1 MNGLVQNAAQG
12 HAGGIA
18 FQNDGNNGMDDR
30 GIGHSLEVH
39 MQASVGDGVVLHFLK
54 ENLHDLAVDIQG
66 HEDVFGNSGS
76 QHAGKFTGVNLD
88 IDVVKTGTVNHAG
101 NQALAAELLQ
111 ITGAA
116 GSRFGLEGMGCS
128 HVL

>member
-1 MNGLVQNAAQG
+1 M
-12 HAGGIA
+12 
-18 FQNDGNNGMDDR
+18 
-30 GIGHSLEVH
+30 
-39 MQASVGDGVVLHFLK
+39 LHFLK

-66 HEDVFGNSGS
+66 HEDVFGNGGS
-76 QHAGKFTGVNLD
+76 QHAGKPTGVNLD

>member
-1 MNGLVQNAAQG
+1 MGLCCN
-12 HAGGIA
+12 
-18 FQNDGNNGMDDR
+18 
-30 GIGHSLEVH
+30 
-39 MQASVGDGVVLHFLK
+39 FLK

-66 HEDVFGNSGS
+66 HEDVFGNGGS

>member
-1 MNGLVQNAAQG
+1 
-12 HAGGIA
+12 
-18 FQNDGNNGMDDR
+18 
-30 GIGHSLEVH
+30 
-39 MQASVGDGVVLHFLK
+39 MQAGVGDGVVLHFLK

-66 HEDVFGNSGS
+66 HEDVFGNGGS

-116 GSRFGLEGMGCS
+116 GSRFGLEGMGCKPCFIEAILS
-128 HVL
+128 VD